1 MWHFFSGSLLWAS
14 AALAQPVMAK
24 PVPEIAQPVM
34 AQTAQADM
42 QQAITAYQQQ
52 NFISAA
58 QGFQQLLPLG
68 NATAALNLALM
79 ALHGEGQTADP
90 VQALALL
97 LLAEQLGLAAAADY
111 SQELK
116 ADLTAAQQQQAT
128 ALLQRY
134 QAQVRIPS
142 GCIWLDATT
151 ALQSGQLLH
160 RAAPKYPSQALRKGQ
175 AGLVRLQ
182 VLLASDGSIKASRV
196 IQSVPLGVFDQA
208 AIQAA
213 QSSRFAPTAQ
223 PSLIELSYS
232 FAATAQPAEV
242 AARLHQQLTEAG
254 WWQSARRGDPAMQY
268 QLGLWLQHLWQFAM
282 QQPRADVVAP
292 LAGTLPPLAL
302 FTSANEFSLPKAAD
316 PTASLQDVQWL
327 IIDAEQNIE
336 ATSVDASKAAAL
348 QPWRSQRFHAAE
360 PGFYLQL
367 PTTTQADQYQ
377 FRLQPVIASDHGAE
391 YWLDLAARNGD
402 VQAQQ
407 WFSAQADWALYLAE
421 QGNDAKQQAWSA
433 TQQWLLGNTEV
444 AKQLWQQ
451 AALGDA
457 ELVRQLQ
464 NAVGARA
471 Q

>member
-1 MWHFFSGSLLWAS
+1 MT
-14 AALAQPVMAK
+14 QPVL
-24 PVPEIAQPVM
+24 
-34 AQTAQADM
+34 AQTAQTDM

-52 NFISAA
+52 NFASAA
-58 QGFQQLLPLG
+58 QGFRHLLVLG

-111 SQELK
+111 SQELR

-134 QAQVRIPS
+134 QAEVRIPR
-142 GCIWLDATT
+142 GRIWLDAKT
-151 ALQSGQLLH
+151 ALQAGQLIH
-160 RAAPKYPSQALRKGQ
+160 RAEPPYPSQALRKGQ

-182 VLLASDGSIKASRV
+182 VLLARDGSIKASRV

-208 AIQAA
+208 ALQAA

-223 PSLIELSYS
+223 PSLIELNYS

-242 AARLHQQLTEAG
+242 AARLHQQLTAAG
-254 WWQSARRGDPAMQY
+254 WWQSARRGDPAVQY

-327 IIDAEQNIE
+327 IIDATQKITT
-336 ATSVDASKAAAL
+336 TSLDASQAAAL
-348 QPWRSQRFHAAE
+348 QLWQSLVLPAAE
-360 PGFYLQL
+360 PGLYLQL
-367 PTTTQADQYQ
+367 PSKAQAEHYQ
-377 FRLQPVIASDHGAE
+377 FRLQPLIAVDHSAE

-402 VQAQQ
+402 RQAQQ

-433 TQQWLLGNTEV
+433 TQQWLLGNTKI
-444 AKQLWQQ
+444 AQQLWQR
-451 AALGDA
+451 AGVSDA
-457 ELVRQLQ
+457 ELVKQLQ
-464 NAVGARA
+464 QAVGAQA